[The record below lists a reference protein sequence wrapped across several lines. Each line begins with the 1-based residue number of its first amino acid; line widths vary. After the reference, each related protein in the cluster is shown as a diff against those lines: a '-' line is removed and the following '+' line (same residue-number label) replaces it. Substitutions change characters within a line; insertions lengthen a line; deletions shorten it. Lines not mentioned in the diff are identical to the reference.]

1 MSFNR
6 IVYKEM
12 VIVSFQYQDTMIVSL
27 VYQETDTIYPAMN
40 LIWESNSTKVIP
52 LLVDLALVL
61 TGDFASS
68 VTLVDM
74 SLVVYPPGNNMNEF
88 SVCFLPAVY
97 VLTPL
102 APARKR
108 DFTCNRSLIV
118 SDVAQVMFS
127 VK

>member
-1 MSFNR
+1 M
-6 IVYKEM
+6 
-12 VIVSFQYQDTMIVSL
+12 
-27 VYQETDTIYPAMN
+27 
-40 LIWESNSTKVIP
+40 
-52 LLVDLALVL
+52 LVDLALVL

-74 SLVVYPPGNNMNEF
+74 SSVVYPPGSNMNVF

-97 VLTPL
+97 LLAPL
-102 APARKR
+102 APACKH
-108 DFTCNRSLIV
+108 DFTCNHSLIV